1 MARPRTTL
9 PKPAPAIAWRDTLA
23 NVVRLID
30 ANPLLVPE
38 ALEVLFGSDAKGVPV
53 LVVKGSGSLEAFSDL
68 IVDVDAFDPKADPMD
83 GWTKEDFDLV
93 YDQIAFMSA
102 QRDALHTCA
111 TVRALRASGCFPE
124 AV

>member
-23 NVVRLID
+23 NVVRVID
-30 ANPLLVPE
+30 ANPLLVGE
-38 ALEVLFGSDAKGVPV
+38 ALEVLFASGDMAP

-68 IVDVDAFDPKADPMD
+68 VIDVDGLDPDADPMILW
-83 GWTKEDFDLV
+83 GREEYDLV
-93 YDQIAFMSA
+93 YEQVAFMAA

-111 TVRALRASGCFPE
+111 TVRKLRASGCFP

>member
-9 PKPAPAIAWRDTLA
+9 PKPAPAIAWRDTLS
-23 NVVRLID
+23 NVVRVID
-30 ANPLLVPE
+30 ANPLLVGE
-38 ALEVLFGSDAKGVPV
+38 ALEVLFASGDVAP

-68 IVDVDAFDPKADPMD
+68 VIDVDALDTDADPMVLW
-83 GWTKEDFDLV
+83 GREELDLV
-93 YDQIAFMSA
+93 YESIAFMAA

-111 TVRALRASGCFPE
+111 TVRKLRAAGCFP

>member
-9 PKPAPAIAWRDTLA
+9 PKPAPAIAWRDTLS
-23 NVVRLID
+23 NVVRVID
-30 ANPLLVPE
+30 ANPLLVGE
-38 ALEVLFGSDAKGVPV
+38 ALEVLFASGDVAP

-68 IVDVDAFDPKADPMD
+68 VIDVDALDTDADPMVLWGRD
-83 GWTKEDFDLV
+83 ELDLV
-93 YDQIAFMSA
+93 YESIAFMAA

-111 TVRALRASGCFPE
+111 TVRKLRASGCFP

>member
-23 NVVRLID
+23 NVVRVID
-30 ANPLLVPE
+30 ANPLLVGE
-38 ALEVLFGSDAKGVPV
+38 ALEVLFASGDMAP

-68 IVDVDAFDPKADPMD
+68 VIDVDGLDPDADPMILW
-83 GWTKEDFDLV
+83 GREEYDLV
-93 YDQIAFMSA
+93 YESIAFMAA

-111 TVRALRASGCFPE
+111 TVRKLRASGCFP

>member
-1 MARPRTTL
+1 MARLRTTL
-9 PKPAPAIAWRDTLA
+9 PKPGPAIAWRDTLS
-23 NVVRLID
+23 NLVRVID

-38 ALEVLFGSDAKGVPV
+38 ALEVLFGSNTDGIPV

-68 IVDVDAFDPKADPMD
+68 VIDVDALDTDADPMVLW
-83 GWTKEDFDLV
+83 GREELDLV
-93 YDQIAFMSA
+93 YESIAFMAA

-111 TVRALRASGCFPE
+111 AVRKLRASGCFP